1 MENGF
6 EMICL
11 ELIEEV
17 IINGAKMDGEIYNG
31 TFLDGKPLELEEF
44 MNILVTNNI
53 RRFLQ
58 IEMDNDDKM
67 TSYKDMIKLACV
79 AIGVKFSNAITMKV
93 FRTCQKL
100 MAENFIAP
108 ELQDVEVMPIYED
121 MNEVMEDFD
130 KFSNINK
137 LYVTLCKMTN
147 VEVESSAIYAF
158 ENDVES
164 IECVGDINFDGNLM
178 QWKAILRRCT
188 KRCHQIPL

>member
-1 MENGF
+1 MYCKEVKRKGEGNMENGF

-67 TSYKDMIKLACV
+67 TSYKDMIKF
-79 AIGVKFSNAITMKV
+79 GDKGPDES
-93 FRTCQKL
+93 
-100 MAENFIAP
+100 
-108 ELQDVEVMPIYED
+108 VEVQGR
-121 MNEVMEDFD
+121 
-130 KFSNINK
+130 
-137 LYVTLCKMTN
+137 
-147 VEVESSAIYAF
+147 SALF
-158 ENDVES
+158 RV
-164 IECVGDINFDGNLM
+164 F
-178 QWKAILRRCT
+178 
-188 KRCHQIPL
+188 KRCFFCAFFMFALFHVL